1 MTYRD
6 QLRWLAF
13 DNHGV
18 VTTAQAHAAGVPAVA
33 LRKLAARSVLR
44 QVGYG
49 VYRMQEVPATPLT
62 EYAEAVAL
70 GGPGAMIA
78 DESVLALHDLA
89 LVNPKRIKVATTRR
103 VRADLPSTVEI
114 VRRAALPEPDF
125 VDGLPTM
132 PTGDALRA
140 CRGRVMN
147 ERLTTAAREAHAQGL
162 LLPEEADRV
171 IRDLV
176 AT

>member
-1 MTYRD
+1 MTYRE

-13 DNHGV
+13 DNHGI
-18 VTTAQAHAAGVPAVA
+18 VTTTQAQAAGVPAVA
-33 LRKLAARSVLR
+33 MRKLAARSVLR
-44 QVGYG
+44 NVGYG

-70 GGPGAMIA
+70 VGPGAMIA

-89 LVNPKRIKVATTRR
+89 LVNPKKIKVATTRR
-103 VRADLPSTVEI
+103 VRADVPPSVEI
-114 VRRAALPEPDF
+114 VRRAYLAEPDY
-125 VDGLPTM
+125 VDGIPTM

-147 ERLTTAAREAHAQGL
+147 ERLTTAARQAQEQGL
-162 LLPEEADRV
+162 LLAEEADQV